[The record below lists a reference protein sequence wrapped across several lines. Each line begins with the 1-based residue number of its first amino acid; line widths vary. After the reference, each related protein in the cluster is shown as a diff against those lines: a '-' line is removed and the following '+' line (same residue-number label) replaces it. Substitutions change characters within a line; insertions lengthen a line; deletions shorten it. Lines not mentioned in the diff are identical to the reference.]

1 MRAARNLLR
10 ARLAP
15 LLCSTSALPGTEM
28 RFEDT
33 LSSVGTFTNGIVTFQ
48 HSTVCLCL
56 PMSFCTA
63 IVCFRRHFITDA
75 EPTVSFSNCPGTRL
89 L

>member
-1 MRAARNLLR
+1 MRVARNLLR

-15 LLCSTSALPGTEM
+15 LPLLYLCSGTEM